1 LDIPTG
7 VGFSQI
13 EKVIRTTTGK
23 LLRSVQLFDVY
34 EADDSTSYAV
44 AITLQDSEKTLN
56 DKAIDKT
63 MQRVL
68 DQLEKQLSVRIRA

>member
-1 LDIPTG
+1 

-13 EKVIRTTTGK
+13 EKVIQTTTGK

-44 AITLQDSEKTLN
+44 AITLQDSDKTLN

>member
-1 LDIPTG
+1 

-44 AITLQDSEKTLN
+44 AITLQDSDKTLN